1 MIEIKPNSL
10 FPNSLSRE
18 EGFLK
23 TDPSGSFSSSSRC
36 YGEGRFLLDLCTKRC
51 TKQRCHHFDRGVLL
65 EELRRGRTKVLRW
78 EEGGGLDGRACL
90 ESLMILFL
98 QLCAVLFVSPFPR
111 SPAFQVDSPSNFP
124 FLSRPDRII
133 S

>member
-23 TDPSGSFSSSSRC
+23 TDPSGFSSNSRC

-65 EELRRGRTKVLRW
+65 EELRRGLTKVLRRRVGW
-78 EEGGGLDGRACL
+78 TSVPRIAYDIVPPTLRGFVRFTFSSIACL
-90 ESLMILFL
+90 PSRRSS
-98 QLCAVLFVSPFPR
+98 QLSVPFPTR
-111 SPAFQVDSPSNFP
+111 
-124 FLSRPDRII
+124 
-133 S
+133 